1 LLLQGSEIK
10 ILGSPVPAGRRVA
23 FFAGP
28 KKVTKETTGAALGMK
43 RLRGVTLLLTRTEG

>member
-1 LLLQGSEIK
+1 LLAGLLEGTFSDHSVFVQQTPT
-10 ILGSPVPAGRRVA
+10 SPVPAGRRVA

-43 RLRGVTLLLTRTEG
+43 